1 LYKKYIY
8 TLYIKAIFGNNMKK
22 VYFGG
27 NMLKNIIKTLSIIFL
42 VALVII
48 SFSGCSKQKTDEE
61 QLRDK
66 NISEIDYLDNYIML
80 MLNSIND
87 IDLKQYDAKIEKTEN
102 LNEIL
107 QESEETSSE
116 DTGNNV
122 VQYSMVPNTILNAN
136 KTINW
141 ENLKLE
147 IENLNNTWPS
157 IIVDLYKANVDN
169 KKLTEFSDLIN
180 TCIGN
185 IKNENRTE
193 TLNSLAKLY
202 EYIPVFLEKIASDN
216 KQIELA
222 KTKVEVIKAYVNIDF
237 ANWEELKTSLDRA
250 ISNFE
255 PIVNNTSEAE
265 KEYNIRKAYVLLQEF
280 KNAVDTNDKDLLF
293 MKYKNLMEE
302 LIIL

>member
-1 LYKKYIY
+1 
-8 TLYIKAIFGNNMKK
+8 MKK

-80 MLNSIND
+80 MLNSINN

-122 VQYSMVPNTILNAN
+122 VQYRMVPNTILNAN

-202 EYIPVFLEKIASDN
+202 EYIPVFLEKIVSDN
-216 KQIELA
+216 QQVELA

-255 PIVNNTSEAE
+255 PIVNNTNEAE

>member
-1 LYKKYIY
+1 
-8 TLYIKAIFGNNMKK
+8 MKK
-22 VYFGG
+22 VNFGG

-42 VALVII
+42 IALVII
-48 SFSGCSKQKTDEE
+48 SFSGCSKEKTDEE
-61 QLRDK
+61 QLRNK
-66 NISEIDYLDNYIML
+66 NISEIDYLENYIMSL
-80 MLNSIND
+80 INSINN

-107 QESEETSSE
+107 QENEEISSE
-116 DTGNNV
+116 DTENNV
-122 VQYSMVPNTILNAN
+122 VQYSMVPNTVLNAD

-141 ENLKLE
+141 ENLKLG

-169 KKLTEFSDLIN
+169 NKLTEFSNLIN

-193 TLNSLAKLY
+193 TLNNLAKLY
-202 EYIPVFLEKIASDN
+202 EYIPVFLENIVSN
-216 KQIELA
+216 EQQVELA

-237 ANWEELKTSLDRA
+237 ENWDGLKGNLDSA
-250 ISNFE
+250 TSNFE
-255 PIVNNTSEAE
+255 PILNNTNESE

-280 KNAVDTNDKDLLF
+280 KNAVDTKDKDLLF

>member
-1 LYKKYIY
+1 
-8 TLYIKAIFGNNMKK
+8 MKK
-22 VYFGG
+22 VNFGG

-42 VALVII
+42 IALVII
-48 SFSGCSKQKTDEE
+48 SFSGCSKEKTDEE

-80 MLNSIND
+80 LINSINN

-122 VQYSMVPNTILNAN
+122 VQYSMVPNTVLNAD

-169 KKLTEFSDLIN
+169 NKLTEFSDLIN

-202 EYIPVFLEKIASDN
+202 EYIPVFLEKIVTDN
-216 KQIELA
+216 QQVKLA
-222 KTKVEVIKAYVNIDF
+222 KTKVEVIKAYVNIDLE
-237 ANWEELKTSLDRA
+237 NWDGLKGNLDSA

-255 PIVNNTSEAE
+255 PIVNNTNESE

-280 KNAVDTNDKDLLF
+280 KNAVDTKDKDLLF

>member
-1 LYKKYIY
+1 
-8 TLYIKAIFGNNMKK
+8 MKK

-102 LNEIL
+102 LN
-107 QESEETSSE
+107 
-116 DTGNNV
+116 
-122 VQYSMVPNTILNAN
+122 
-136 KTINW
+136 
-141 ENLKLE
+141 
-147 IENLNNTWPS
+147 NTWPS

-222 KTKVEVIKAYVNIDF
+222 KTKVEVINAYVNIDF

-255 PIVNNTSEAE
+255 PIVNNTNEAE

>member
-1 LYKKYIY
+1 
-8 TLYIKAIFGNNMKK
+8 MKK
-22 VYFGG
+22 VNFGG

-42 VALVII
+42 IALVII
-48 SFSGCSKQKTDEE
+48 SFSGCSKEKTDEE
-61 QLRDK
+61 QLRNK
-66 NISEIDYLDNYIML
+66 NISEIDYLENYIMSL
-80 MLNSIND
+80 INSINN

-107 QESEETSSE
+107 QENEEISSK
-116 DTGNNV
+116 DTENNV
-122 VQYSMVPNTILNAN
+122 VQYSMVPNIVLNAD

-141 ENLKLE
+141 ENLKLG

-169 KKLTEFSDLIN
+169 NKLTEFSNLIN

-193 TLNSLAKLY
+193 ILNNLAKLY
-202 EYIPVFLEKIASDN
+202 EYIPVFLEKIVPN
-216 KQIELA
+216 EQQVELA

-237 ANWEELKTSLDRA
+237 ENWDGLKGNLDSA
-250 ISNFE
+250 TSNFE
-255 PIVNNTSEAE
+255 PILNNTNESE
-265 KEYNIRKAYVLLQEF
+265 KEYNIRKVYVLLQEF
-280 KNAVDTNDKDLLF
+280 KNAVDTKDKDLLF

>member
-1 LYKKYIY
+1 
-8 TLYIKAIFGNNMKK
+8 MKK

-122 VQYSMVPNTILNAN
+122 VQYRMVPNTILNAN

-216 KQIELA
+216 QQIELA

>member
-1 LYKKYIY
+1 
-8 TLYIKAIFGNNMKK
+8 MKK

-48 SFSGCSKQKTDEE
+48 FFSGCSKQKTDEE

-122 VQYSMVPNTILNAN
+122 VQYSMVPNTILNAD

-141 ENLKLE
+141 KNLKLE

-222 KTKVEVIKAYVNIDF
+222 KTKVEVIKAYVNIDS

>member
-1 LYKKYIY
+1 
-8 TLYIKAIFGNNMKK
+8 
-22 VYFGG
+22 
-27 NMLKNIIKTLSIIFL
+27 MLKNIIKTLSIIFL

-255 PIVNNTSEAE
+255 PIVNNTNEAE

>member
-1 LYKKYIY
+1 
-8 TLYIKAIFGNNMKK
+8 M
-22 VYFGG
+22 
-27 NMLKNIIKTLSIIFL
+27 

-80 MLNSIND
+80 MLNSINN

-122 VQYSMVPNTILNAN
+122 VQYRMVPNTILNAN

-216 KQIELA
+216 QQIELA

-255 PIVNNTSEAE
+255 PIVNNTNEAE

>member
-1 LYKKYIY
+1 
-8 TLYIKAIFGNNMKK
+8 MKK

-122 VQYSMVPNTILNAN
+122 VQYRMVPNTILNAN

>member
-1 LYKKYIY
+1 
-8 TLYIKAIFGNNMKK
+8 MKK

-122 VQYSMVPNTILNAN
+122 VQYSMVPNTILNAD

-141 ENLKLE
+141 KNLKLE

-202 EYIPVFLEKIASDN
+202 EYIPVFLEKIVTDDQQVA
-216 KQIELA
+216 LA

-255 PIVNNTSEAE
+255 PIVNNTNEAE

>member
-1 LYKKYIY
+1 
-8 TLYIKAIFGNNMKK
+8 MKK

-122 VQYSMVPNTILNAN
+122 VQYSMVPNTILNAD

-141 ENLKLE
+141 KNLKLE

-185 IKNENRTE
+185 IKNKNRTE

-237 ANWEELKTSLDRA
+237 ENWDGFKSNLDSA

-255 PIVNNTSEAE
+255 PIVNNTNEAE

-293 MKYKNLMEE
+293 IKYKNLMEE

>member
-1 LYKKYIY
+1 
-8 TLYIKAIFGNNMKK
+8 MKK

-122 VQYSMVPNTILNAN
+122 VQYSMVPNTILNAD

-255 PIVNNTSEAE
+255 PIVNNTNEAE

-302 LIIL
+302 LNYNIGKKLDNLTFM

>member
-1 LYKKYIY
+1 
-8 TLYIKAIFGNNMKK
+8 MKK
-22 VYFGG
+22 VNFGG

-42 VALVII
+42 IALVII
-48 SFSGCSKQKTDEE
+48 SFSGCSKEKTDEE

-80 MLNSIND
+80 LINSINN

-122 VQYSMVPNTILNAN
+122 VQYSMVPNTVLNAD

-169 KKLTEFSDLIN
+169 NKLTEFSDLIN

-202 EYIPVFLEKIASDN
+202 EYIPVFLEKIVTDN
-216 KQIELA
+216 QQVELA
-222 KTKVEVIKAYVNIDF
+222 KTKVEVIKAYVNIDLE
-237 ANWEELKTSLDRA
+237 NWDGLKGNLDSA

-255 PIVNNTSEAE
+255 PIVNNTNESE

-280 KNAVDTNDKDLLF
+280 KNAVDTKDKDLLF

>member
-1 LYKKYIY
+1 
-8 TLYIKAIFGNNMKK
+8 MKK
-22 VYFGG
+22 VNFGG

-48 SFSGCSKQKTDEE
+48 SFSGCSKEKTDEE

-122 VQYSMVPNTILNAN
+122 IQYSMVPNNILNAD

-216 KQIELA
+216 QQIELA

>member
-1 LYKKYIY
+1 
-8 TLYIKAIFGNNMKK
+8 MKK

-80 MLNSIND
+80 MLNSINN

-255 PIVNNTSEAE
+255 PIVNNTNEAE

-302 LIIL
+302 LIII

>member
-1 LYKKYIY
+1 
-8 TLYIKAIFGNNMKK
+8 MKK

-48 SFSGCSKQKTDEE
+48 FFSGCSKQKTDEE

-122 VQYSMVPNTILNAN
+122 VQYSMVPNTILNAD

-141 ENLKLE
+141 KNLKLE

-202 EYIPVFLEKIASDN
+202 EYIPVFLEKIVTDDQQVA
-216 KQIELA
+216 LA

-237 ANWEELKTSLDRA
+237 ENWDGFKSNLDSA

-255 PIVNNTSEAE
+255 PIVNNTNEAE

>member
-1 LYKKYIY
+1 
-8 TLYIKAIFGNNMKK
+8 
-22 VYFGG
+22 
-27 NMLKNIIKTLSIIFL
+27 MLKNIIKTLSIIFL
-42 VALVII
+42 IALVII
-48 SFSGCSKQKTDEE
+48 SFSGCSKEKTDEE

-80 MLNSIND
+80 LINSINN

-107 QESEETSSE
+107 QENEETSSE

-122 VQYSMVPNTILNAN
+122 VQYSMVPNTVLNAD

-169 KKLTEFSDLIN
+169 NKLTEFSDLIN
-180 TCIGN
+180 NCIGN

-202 EYIPVFLEKIASDN
+202 EYIPVFLEKIVSDD
-216 KQIELA
+216 QQVELA
-222 KTKVEVIKAYVNIDF
+222 KTKVEVIKAYVNIDLE
-237 ANWEELKTSLDRA
+237 NWDGLKGNLDSA

-255 PIVNNTSEAE
+255 PIVNNTNEAE

-280 KNAVDTNDKDLLF
+280 KNAVDTKDKDLLF

>member
-1 LYKKYIY
+1 
-8 TLYIKAIFGNNMKK
+8 MKK
-22 VYFGG
+22 VNFGG
-27 NMLKNIIKTLSIIFL
+27 NMLKKIIKTLSIIFL
-42 VALVII
+42 IALVII
-48 SFSGCSKQKTDEE
+48 SFSGCSKEKTDEE
-61 QLRDK
+61 QLRNK
-66 NISEIDYLDNYIML
+66 NISEIDYLENYIMSL
-80 MLNSIND
+80 INSINN

-107 QESEETSSE
+107 QENEEISSK
-116 DTGNNV
+116 DTENNV
-122 VQYSMVPNTILNAN
+122 VQYSMVPNIVLNAD

-141 ENLKLE
+141 ENLKLG

-169 KKLTEFSDLIN
+169 NKLTEFSNLIN

-193 TLNSLAKLY
+193 TLNNLAKLY
-202 EYIPVFLEKIASDN
+202 EYIPVFLEKIVPN
-216 KQIELA
+216 EQQVELA

-237 ANWEELKTSLDRA
+237 ENWDGLKGNLDSA
-250 ISNFE
+250 TSNFE
-255 PIVNNTSEAE
+255 PILNNTNESE
-265 KEYNIRKAYVLLQEF
+265 KEYNIRKVYVLLQEF
-280 KNAVDTNDKDLLF
+280 KNAVDTKDKDLLF

>member
-1 LYKKYIY
+1 
-8 TLYIKAIFGNNMKK
+8 MKK

-48 SFSGCSKQKTDEE
+48 FFSGCSKQKTDEE

-122 VQYSMVPNTILNAN
+122 VQYSMVPNTILNAD

-141 ENLKLE
+141 KNLKLE

-222 KTKVEVIKAYVNIDF
+222 KTKVELIKAYVNIDF

-255 PIVNNTSEAE
+255 PIVNNTNEAE

>member
-1 LYKKYIY
+1 
-8 TLYIKAIFGNNMKK
+8 MKK
-22 VYFGG
+22 VNFGG

-42 VALVII
+42 IALVII
-48 SFSGCSKQKTDEE
+48 SFSGCSKEKTDEE
-61 QLRDK
+61 QLRNK
-66 NISEIDYLDNYIML
+66 NISEIDYLENYIMSL
-80 MLNSIND
+80 INSINN

-107 QESEETSSE
+107 QENEEISSK
-116 DTGNNV
+116 DTENNV
-122 VQYSMVPNTILNAN
+122 VQYSMVPNIVLNAD

-141 ENLKLE
+141 ENLKLG

-169 KKLTEFSDLIN
+169 NKLTEFSNLIN

-193 TLNSLAKLY
+193 TLNNLAKLY
-202 EYIPVFLEKIASDN
+202 EYIPVFLEKFVPN
-216 KQIELA
+216 EQQVELA

-237 ANWEELKTSLDRA
+237 ENWDGLKGNLDSA
-250 ISNFE
+250 TSNFE
-255 PIVNNTSEAE
+255 PILNNTNESE
-265 KEYNIRKAYVLLQEF
+265 KEYNIRKVYVLLQEF
-280 KNAVDTNDKDLLF
+280 KNAVDTKDKDLLF

>member
-1 LYKKYIY
+1 
-8 TLYIKAIFGNNMKK
+8 MKK
-22 VYFGG
+22 VNIGG

-42 VALVII
+42 IALVII
-48 SFSGCSKQKTDEE
+48 SFSGCSKEKTDEE
-61 QLRDK
+61 QLRNK
-66 NISEIDYLDNYIML
+66 NISEIDYLENYIMSL
-80 MLNSIND
+80 INSINN

-107 QESEETSSE
+107 QENEEISSE
-116 DTGNNV
+116 DTKNNV
-122 VQYSMVPNTILNAN
+122 VQYSMVPNTVLNAD

-141 ENLKLE
+141 ENLKLG

-169 KKLTEFSDLIN
+169 NKLTEFSNLIN

-193 TLNSLAKLY
+193 TLNNLAKLY
-202 EYIPVFLEKIASDN
+202 EYIPVFLENIVSN
-216 KQIELA
+216 EQQVELA

-237 ANWEELKTSLDRA
+237 ENWDGLKGNLDSA
-250 ISNFE
+250 TSNFE
-255 PIVNNTSEAE
+255 PILNNTNESE

-280 KNAVDTNDKDLLF
+280 KNAVDTKDKDLLF

>member
-1 LYKKYIY
+1 
-8 TLYIKAIFGNNMKK
+8 MKK

-80 MLNSIND
+80 MLNSINN

-122 VQYSMVPNTILNAN
+122 VQYRMVPNTILNAN

-216 KQIELA
+216 QQIELA
-222 KTKVEVIKAYVNIDF
+222 KTKVEVIKVYVNIDF

-255 PIVNNTSEAE
+255 PIVNNTNEAE

>member
-1 LYKKYIY
+1 
-8 TLYIKAIFGNNMKK
+8 MKK

-122 VQYSMVPNTILNAN
+122 VQYSMVPNTILNAD

-141 ENLKLE
+141 KNLKKE

-255 PIVNNTSEAE
+255 PIVNNTNEAE

>member
-1 LYKKYIY
+1 
-8 TLYIKAIFGNNMKK
+8 MKK

-116 DTGNNV
+116 DTGNNI
-122 VQYSMVPNTILNAN
+122 VQYSMVPNNILNAD

-141 ENLKLE
+141 KNLKLE

-202 EYIPVFLEKIASDN
+202 EYIPVFLEKIVTDDQQVA
-216 KQIELA
+216 LA

-237 ANWEELKTSLDRA
+237 ENWDGFKSNLDSA

-255 PIVNNTSEAE
+255 PIVNNTNEAE

-293 MKYKNLMEE
+293 MKYKNLIEE

>member
-1 LYKKYIY
+1 
-8 TLYIKAIFGNNMKK
+8 MKK
-22 VYFGG
+22 VNFGG

-42 VALVII
+42 IALVII
-48 SFSGCSKQKTDEE
+48 SFSGCSKEKTDEE
-61 QLRDK
+61 QLRNR
-66 NISEIDYLDNYIML
+66 NISEIDYLENYIMSL
-80 MLNSIND
+80 INSINN

-107 QESEETSSE
+107 QENEEISSK
-116 DTGNNV
+116 DTENNV
-122 VQYSMVPNTILNAN
+122 VQYSMVPNIVLNAD

-141 ENLKLE
+141 ENLKLG

-169 KKLTEFSDLIN
+169 NKLTEFSNLIN

-193 TLNSLAKLY
+193 TLNNLAKLY
-202 EYIPVFLEKIASDN
+202 EYIPVFLEKIVPN
-216 KQIELA
+216 EQQVELA

-237 ANWEELKTSLDRA
+237 ENWDGLKGNLDSA
-250 ISNFE
+250 TSNFE
-255 PIVNNTSEAE
+255 PILNNTNESE
-265 KEYNIRKAYVLLQEF
+265 KEYNIRKVYVLLQEF
-280 KNAVDTNDKDLLF
+280 KNAVDTKDKDLLF

>member
-1 LYKKYIY
+1 
-8 TLYIKAIFGNNMKK
+8 MKK

-27 NMLKNIIKTLSIIFL
+27 NMLKNIIRTLSIIFL
-42 VALVII
+42 VALVIF

-122 VQYSMVPNTILNAN
+122 VQYSMVPNTILNAD

-141 ENLKLE
+141 KNLKLE

-202 EYIPVFLEKIASDN
+202 EYIPVFLEKIVTDDQQVA
-216 KQIELA
+216 LA

-255 PIVNNTSEAE
+255 PIVNNTNEAE

>member
-1 LYKKYIY
+1 
-8 TLYIKAIFGNNMKK
+8 MKK

-48 SFSGCSKQKTDEE
+48 FFSGCSKQKTDEE

-122 VQYSMVPNTILNAN
+122 VQYSMVPNTILNAD

-141 ENLKLE
+141 KNLKLE

-202 EYIPVFLEKIASDN
+202 EYIPVFLEKIVTDDQQVA
-216 KQIELA
+216 LA

-237 ANWEELKTSLDRA
+237 ENWDGFKSNLDSA

-255 PIVNNTSEAE
+255 PIVNNTNEAE

-293 MKYKNLMEE
+293 IKYKNLMEE

>member
-1 LYKKYIY
+1 
-8 TLYIKAIFGNNMKK
+8 MKK

-122 VQYSMVPNTILNAN
+122 VQYSMVPNTILNAD

-255 PIVNNTSEAE
+255 PIVNNTNEAE

>member
-1 LYKKYIY
+1 
-8 TLYIKAIFGNNMKK
+8 
-22 VYFGG
+22 
-27 NMLKNIIKTLSIIFL
+27 MLKNIIKTLSIIFL

-80 MLNSIND
+80 MLNSINN

-122 VQYSMVPNTILNAN
+122 VQYRMVPNTILNAN

-216 KQIELA
+216 QQIELA

-255 PIVNNTSEAE
+255 PIVNNTNEAE

>member
-1 LYKKYIY
+1 
-8 TLYIKAIFGNNMKK
+8 MKK
-22 VYFGG
+22 VNFGG
-27 NMLKNIIKTLSIIFL
+27 NMLKNIIRILSIIFL
-42 VALVII
+42 ITLVII
-48 SFSGCSKQKTDEE
+48 SFSGCSKEKTDEE

-66 NISEIDYLDNYIML
+66 NISEIDYLDNYIIL

-107 QESEETSSE
+107 EGTEEKTSE
-116 DTGNNV
+116 DSGNNV
-122 VQYSMVPNTILNAN
+122 IQYRMVPNMILNSD

-169 KKLTEFSDLIN
+169 NKLTEFSDLLN
-180 TCIGN
+180 NCIGN
-185 IKNENRTE
+185 IKNENRPE
-193 TLNSLAKLY
+193 TLNDLAKLY
-202 EYIPVFLEKIASDN
+202 EYIPIYLEKIVTDDQQVA
-216 KQIELA
+216 LA

-237 ANWEELKTSLDRA
+237 ENWEELNGNLDNA
-250 ISNFE
+250 IKNFE
-255 PIVNNTSEAE
+255 PILNNTNESE

-280 KNAVDTNDKDLLF
+280 KNAVDTKDKDLLF
-293 MKYKNLMEE
+293 MKYKNLMGE

>member
-1 LYKKYIY
+1 
-8 TLYIKAIFGNNMKK
+8 MKK
-22 VYFGG
+22 VNFGG

-42 VALVII
+42 ITLVII
-48 SFSGCSKQKTDEE
+48 SFSGCSKEKTDEE

-80 MLNSIND
+80 MLNSINN

-107 QESEETSSE
+107 QENEETSSE

-216 KQIELA
+216 QQIELA
-222 KTKVEVIKAYVNIDF
+222 KTKVEVIKVYVNIDF
-237 ANWEELKTSLDRA
+237 ANWEELKNSLDRA

-255 PIVNNTSEAE
+255 PIVNNTNEAE

>member
-1 LYKKYIY
+1 
-8 TLYIKAIFGNNMKK
+8 MKK
-22 VYFGG
+22 VNFGG

-42 VALVII
+42 IALVII
-48 SFSGCSKQKTDEE
+48 SFSGCSKEKTDEE
-61 QLRDK
+61 QLRNK
-66 NISEIDYLDNYIML
+66 NISEIDYLENYIMSL
-80 MLNSIND
+80 INSINN

-107 QESEETSSE
+107 QENEEISSE
-116 DTGNNV
+116 DTENNV
-122 VQYSMVPNTILNAN
+122 VQYSMVPNTVLNAD

-141 ENLKLE
+141 ENLKLG

-169 KKLTEFSDLIN
+169 NKLTEFSNLIN

-193 TLNSLAKLY
+193 TLNNLAKLY
-202 EYIPVFLEKIASDN
+202 EYIPVFLEKIVPN
-216 KQIELA
+216 EQQVELA

-237 ANWEELKTSLDRA
+237 ENWDGLKGNLDSA

-255 PIVNNTSEAE
+255 PILNNTNESE

-280 KNAVDTNDKDLLF
+280 KNAVDTKDKDLLF

>member
-1 LYKKYIY
+1 
-8 TLYIKAIFGNNMKK
+8 MKK

-48 SFSGCSKQKTDEE
+48 FFSGCSKQKTDEE

-122 VQYSMVPNTILNAN
+122 VQYSMVPNTILNAD

-141 ENLKLE
+141 KNLKLE

-185 IKNENRTE
+185 IKNKNRTE

-237 ANWEELKTSLDRA
+237 ENWDGFKSNLDSA

-255 PIVNNTSEAE
+255 PIVNNTNEAE

-302 LIIL
+302 LIII